1 MRLSAAPTH
10 RMAEEEIP
18 RDPRWAIPLAAIGA
32 ILLAIIWYWEQPTL
46 LAFGLVTAAI
56 AAILGL
62 LYLGLSY
69 NGSKSKLYGL
79 KPLTTRMPAVSQPKG
94 HVHFRTK
101 MFWTVGV
108 LLMYFLLANIYIF
121 GVDQATVIDLF
132 ASYRAILAGAQG
144 TLMHLGIG
152 PIVTGSIIM
161 QLFTGAKIISL
172 DLTDDEDKGM
182 YQGTQKVLVLAMIF
196 VEAVPQVFGY
206 LTPASSVVA
215 RFGTA
220 SPGNGVLLA
229 DAVII
234 AQLVFGSYLVFLMDE
249 VVSKWGIGSGISL
262 FIAAGVSQQIIQGT
276 INWIPTNPSVAVSA
290 NNPPSGTIPKVLWFL
305 TNYSSS
311 QMASGGWERIL
322 LQQPN
327 PIVAL
332 VGTAAIFFLVAW
344 TESTR
349 IELPLS
355 HAEARGAR
363 GRYPLRLIY
372 ASNIPVILMSAL
384 LANVSMISILLW
396 SNPTLS
402 HFPVL
407 GHQWWVGT
415 YPSADFARTN
425 GISQSQPIGGGAY
438 YLSTVNGLEAWLLP
452 MLNAQIYGAFLFGH
466 TWWEGLVHVG
476 VYFGAMVGGSILFA
490 KFWIQTTNM
499 GPEAVARQIEST
511 GMQIPGFRREP
522 RVLRRVLER
531 YIPVITVISG
541 ASVGALAAGADL
553 IGTLGNAS
561 GTGVL
566 LMVGII
572 INLYEAMGREQLMEM
587 NPLFRRFLGGES

>member
-1 MRLSAAPTH
+1 
-10 RMAEEEIP
+10 MADEEIP
-18 RDPRWAIPLAAIGA
+18 RDQRWAVALAVVGVALLSVIWFWGHPTPIAFAFAAIIVFVVMGV
-32 ILLAIIWYWEQPTL
+32 
-46 LAFGLVTAAI
+46 F
-56 AAILGL
+56 
-62 LYLGLSY
+62 YLGLSY
-69 NGSKSKLYGL
+69 TGSRSRLYGL
-79 KPLTTRMPAVSQPKG
+79 KPITTRMPAVTQPKG

-101 MFWTVGV
+101 MFWTIGV
-108 LLMYFLLANIYIF
+108 LLLYFLLTNIYLF

-161 QLFTGAKIISL
+161 QLFTGAKIINL
-172 DLTDDEDKGM
+172 DLTDDEDKGT
-182 YQGTQKVLVLAMIF
+182 YQGTQKILVIAMIF
-196 VEAVPQVFGY
+196 IEAVPQVYGY
-206 LTPASSVVA
+206 LTPSSSLVTSLGN
-215 RFGTA
+215 F
-220 SPGNGVLLA
+220 SPGNGLLLA
-229 DAVII
+229 NSIII

-276 INWIPTNPSVAVSA
+276 LNWLPQTPTAPISTG
-290 NNPPSGTIPKVLWFL
+290 NPPSGTIPKTIYFFTHL
-305 TNYSSS
+305 SAS
-311 QMASGGWERIL
+311 QMAGGGWELVL
-322 LQQPN
+322 LRSPN
-327 PIVAL
+327 PIIAL
-332 VGTAAIFFLVAW
+332 IGTAAIFFLVAW

-355 HAEARGAR
+355 HAESRGAR

-384 LANVSMISILLW
+384 LANVSVFTILLW
-396 SNPTLS
+396 TNPTLV
-402 HFPVL
+402 HFPL
-407 GHQWWVGT
+407 IGHQWWIGS
-415 YPSADFARTN
+415 YPTAAQATSS
-425 GISQSQPIGGGAY
+425 GISQTQPLTGGAY
-438 YLSTVNGLEAWLLP
+438 YFSTVNGLESWLLP
-452 MLNAQIYGAFLFGH
+452 IINFQQYSVYLYGH
-466 TWWEGLVHVG
+466 SWWQGLVHVA

-499 GPEAVARQIEST
+499 GPEAVAKQIEAS

-541 ASVGALAAGADL
+541 AAVGALAAGADL

-587 NPLFRRFLGGES
+587 NPLLRRFLGGET

>member
-1 MRLSAAPTH
+1 
-10 RMAEEEIP
+10 MAEEEIP
-18 RDPRWAIPLAAIGA
+18 RDPRWAIPLAVLGA
-32 ILLAIIWYWEQPTL
+32 VVLAVIWFWTAPTL
-46 LAFGLVTAAI
+46 LAFILSAVAVTVV
-56 AAILGL
+56 LGP

-69 NGSKSKLYGL
+69 NGSRSRLYGL
-79 KPLTTRMPAVSQPKG
+79 KPLTSRMPAVSQPKG

-101 MFWTVGV
+101 MFWTIGI
-108 LLMYFLLANIYIF
+108 LLLYFLLTNIYLF

-161 QLFTGAKIISL
+161 QLFTGAKIINL

-182 YQGTQKVLVLAMIF
+182 YQGTQKVLVIAMIF
-196 VEAVPQVFGY
+196 VEAIPQVFGY
-206 LTPASSVVA
+206 LTPSASIVTSLGNV
-215 RFGTA
+215 
-220 SPGNGVLLA
+220 SPGNGLLLA
-229 DAVII
+229 NTIII

-276 INWIPTNPSVAVSA
+276 LNWVPVTPSAPISA
-290 NNPPSGTIPKVLWFL
+290 ANPPSGTIPKTLWFL
-305 TNYSSS
+305 SHYTAS
-311 QMASGGWERIL
+311 QMASGGWEQVL
-322 LQQPN
+322 LHSPN
-327 PIVAL
+327 PIIAL

-384 LANVSMISILLW
+384 LANVSVFSVLLW
-396 SNPTLS
+396 SNPTLI
-402 HFPVL
+402 HFPL
-407 GHQWWVGT
+407 IGHQWWIGS
-415 YPSADFARTN
+415 YPSAAYASAN
-425 GISQSQPIGGGAY
+425 NISQTQPLTGGAY
-438 YLSTVNGLEAWLLP
+438 YLSTVNGLESWLLP
-452 MLNAQIYGAFLFGH
+452 ILNYGEYKQFLYGH
-466 TWWEGLVHVG
+466 TWWQGLVHVA

-499 GPEAVARQIEST
+499 GPEAVARQIEAS

-541 ASVGALAAGADL
+541 AAVGALAAGADL

-587 NPLFRRFLGGES
+587 NPLLRRFLGGET

>member
-1 MRLSAAPTH
+1 
-10 RMAEEEIP
+10 MARDDEIP
-18 RDPRWAIPLAAIGA
+18 RNPRWAVPLVVVGVIVMAAV
-32 ILLAIIWYWEQPTL
+32 WFWDRPTL
-46 LAFGLVTAAI
+46 LALGLIGIAVAALL
-56 AAILGL
+56 AL

-69 NGSKSKLYGL
+69 DGSKSKLYGL
-79 KPLTTRMPAVSQPKG
+79 KPVTSRLPAVRQSAG
-94 HVHFRTK
+94 HVHFRAK
-101 MFWTVGV
+101 MGWTIGV
-108 LLMYFLLANIYIF
+108 LLLYFLLTNIYLF
-121 GVDQATVIDLF
+121 GVDQTTVVDLF

-161 QLFTGAKIISL
+161 QLFTGAKIIGL
-172 DLTDDEDKGM
+172 DLTDDEDKGT
-182 YQGTQKVLVLAMIF
+182 YQGVQKVVVIAMIF
-196 VEAVPQVFGY
+196 IEAVPQVFGY
-206 LTPASSVVA
+206 LTPSTSIINSLNVV
-215 RFGTA
+215 
-220 SPGNGVLLA
+220 SPGNGLLLA
-229 DAVII
+229 NSII
-234 AQLVFGSYLVFLMDE
+234 VAQLVFGSYLVFLMDE

-262 FIAAGVSQQIIQGT
+262 FIAAGVSQQLIQGT
-276 INWIPTNPSVAVSA
+276 LNWLPSQSSLPVSA
-290 NNPPSGTIPKVLWFL
+290 ANPPSGTIPKSLWYL
-305 TNYSSS
+305 THWSAS

-322 LQQPN
+322 LSPPN

-407 GHQWWVGT
+407 GHNHWIGV
-415 YPSADFARTN
+415 YPSAAYAATN
-425 GISQSQPIGGGAY
+425 HISQTQPLAGGAY
-438 YLSTVNGLEAWLLP
+438 YLSTPNGLESWLLP
-452 MLNAQIYGAFLFGH
+452 ILNYQQYSAFLYQH
-466 TWWEGLVHVG
+466 SWWQGLLHVG
-476 VYFGAMVGGSILFA
+476 IYFVAMVVGSVLFA

-541 ASVGALAAGADL
+541 AAVGALAAGADL

-566 LMVGII
+566 LTVGIL

-587 NPLFRRFLGGES
+587 NPLLRRFLGGEG

>member
-1 MRLSAAPTH
+1 MVD
-10 RMAEEEIP
+10 EEIP
-18 RDPRWAIPLAAIGA
+18 RDNRWAIALAVVGIAF
-32 ILLAIIWYWEQPTL
+32 LALIWYWGHPTW
-46 LAFGLVTAAI
+46 LAFAFAGLIVFVVM
-56 AAILGL
+56 GV

-69 NGSKSKLYGL
+69 AGSRSRLYGL
-79 KPLTTRMPAVSQPKG
+79 KPITTRMPAVSQPKG

-101 MFWTVGV
+101 MFWTIGV
-108 LLMYFLLANIYIF
+108 LLTYFLLTNIYLF
-121 GVDQATVIDLF
+121 GVDQQTVIDLF

-144 TLMHLGIG
+144 TLMDLGIG

-161 QLFTGAKIISL
+161 QLFVGAKIINL

-182 YQGTQKVLVLAMIF
+182 YQGTQKVLVVAMIF
-196 VEAVPQVFGY
+196 IEAVPQVFGY
-206 LTPASSVVA
+206 ISPSTSIISSL
-215 RFGTA
+215 GTI
-220 SPGNGVLLA
+220 SPGNGLLFA
-229 DAVII
+229 NTII
-234 AQLVFGSYLVFLMDE
+234 VVQLVFGSYLVFLMDE

-262 FIAAGVSQQIIQGT
+262 FIAAGVSQQIVQGT
-276 INWIPTNPSVAVSA
+276 LNWVPQNPQAVISTG
-290 NNPPSGTIPKVLWFL
+290 NPPSGTIPKTIYFFTHL
-305 TNYSSS
+305 SAS
-311 QMASGGWERIL
+311 QMAGGGWELVL
-322 LQQPN
+322 LRAPN
-327 PIVAL
+327 PVIAL

-355 HAEARGAR
+355 HAESRGAR

-384 LANVSMISILLW
+384 LANVSVFTILLW
-396 SNPTLS
+396 TNPTLI
-402 HFPVL
+402 HFPL
-407 GHQWWVGT
+407 IGHQWWIGS
-415 YPSADFARTN
+415 YPTSTQATAM
-425 GISQSQPIGGGAY
+425 GISQTQPLTGGAY
-438 YLSTVNGLEAWLLP
+438 YFSTVNGLESWLLP
-452 MLNAQIYGAFLFGH
+452 ILNYQQYGTFLVGH
-466 TWWEGLVHVG
+466 SWWQGLVHVA

-499 GPEAVARQIEST
+499 GPEAVARQIEAS

-541 ASVGALAAGADL
+541 AAVGALAAGADL

-587 NPLFRRFLGGES
+587 NPLLRRFLGGES

>member
-1 MRLSAAPTH
+1 MV
-10 RMAEEEIP
+10 EEEIP
-18 RDPRWAIPLAAIGA
+18 RDYRWAIPLTVLGVVLLSLDWVWGA
-32 ILLAIIWYWEQPTL
+32 PSILSFTLLAIGLFVL
-46 LAFGLVTAAI
+46 LALIF
-56 AAILGL
+56 LGI
-62 LYLGLSY
+62 SY
-69 NGSKSKLYGL
+69 NGTKSKLYGL
-79 KPLTTRMPAVSQPKG
+79 KPITSRMPAVAQPKG

-101 MFWTVGV
+101 MFWTIGV
-108 LLMYFLLANIYIF
+108 LLLYFLLTNIYLF

-161 QLFTGAKIISL
+161 QLFVGAKIINL

-182 YQGTQKVLVLAMIF
+182 YQGSQKVVVVAMIF
-196 VEAVPQVFGY
+196 VEAIPQVFGY
-206 LTPASSVVA
+206 LTPSSSIVNSFNA
-215 RFGTA
+215 A
-220 SPGNGVLLA
+220 SPGNGMILVET
-229 DAVII
+229 VII

-262 FIAAGVSQQIIQGT
+262 FIAAGVSQQIVQGSL
-276 INWIPTNPSVAVSA
+276 NWLPQTPGEPISQL
-290 NNPPSGTIPKVLWFL
+290 NPPSGTIPKALWFF
-305 TNYSSS
+305 THYTAS
-311 QMASGGWERIL
+311 QMAGGGWEQVL
-322 LQQPN
+322 LHAPN
-327 PIVAL
+327 PVVAL
-332 VGTAAIFFLVAW
+332 AGTAAIFFLVAW

-384 LANVSMISILLW
+384 LANVSMFSILLW
-396 SNPTLS
+396 SNPTLM
-402 HFPVL
+402 HFPL
-407 GHQWWVGT
+407 IGHQWWIGS
-415 YPSADFARTN
+415 YPASATAAQAM
-425 GISQSQPIGGGAY
+425 GISQTTPLSGGAY
-438 YLSTVNGLEAWLLP
+438 YLSTVNGLESWLLP
-452 MLNAQIYGAFLFGH
+452 LLNYQLYGNFLVNH
-466 TWWEGLVHVG
+466 QWWQALIHVA
-476 VYFGAMVGGSILFA
+476 VYFSVMVAGSIMFA

-499 GPEAVARQIEST
+499 GPEAVARQIEAS

-541 ASVGALAAGADL
+541 AAVGALAAGADL
-553 IGTLGNAS
+553 IGTVGNAS

-566 LMVGII
+566 LTVGII

-587 NPLFRRFLGGES
+587 NPLLRRFLGGES

>member
-1 MRLSAAPTH
+1 
-10 RMAEEEIP
+10 MADEEIP
-18 RDPRWAIPLAAIGA
+18 RDPRWAFPLLVIGVIVLSVVWFWDRPTPIALGIVGAAVA
-32 ILLAIIWYWEQPTL
+32 AVLA
-46 LAFGLVTAAI
+46 
-56 AAILGL
+56 L

-69 NGSKSKLYGL
+69 NGSRSKLYGL
-79 KPLTTRMPAVSQPKG
+79 KPVTSRMPAVSQPKG

-101 MFWTVGV
+101 MFWTIGI
-108 LLMYFLLANIYIF
+108 LLLYFLLTNIYLF

-161 QLFTGAKIISL
+161 QLFTGAKIINL

-182 YQGTQKVLVLAMIF
+182 YQGAQKVVVIAMIF
-196 VEAVPQVFGY
+196 VEAVPQVYGY
-206 LTPASSVVA
+206 LTPSGSLVSSLGA
-215 RFGTA
+215 A
-220 SPGNGVLLA
+220 SPGNGLMLA
-229 DAVII
+229 NLVIV

-276 INWIPTNPSVAVSA
+276 LNWVPQNPSAAISA
-290 NNPPSGTIPKVLWFL
+290 TNPPSGTIPKTFWFL
-305 TNYSSS
+305 THYSAGA
-311 QMASGGWERIL
+311 MASGGWEQVL
-322 LQQPN
+322 LRQPN

-384 LANVSMISILLW
+384 LANVSMVSILLW
-396 SNPTLS
+396 TNPTLV
-402 HFPVL
+402 HFPLL
-407 GHQWWVGT
+407 GHQWWIGS
-415 YPSADFARTN
+415 YPASAVAAQ
-425 GISQSQPIGGGAY
+425 GLGVSQTTPLGGAAY

-452 MLNAQIYGAFLFGH
+452 ILNYQQYQGFLVGH
-466 TWWEGLVHVG
+466 SVWQGLAHVAI
-476 VYFGAMVGGSILFA
+476 YFGAMVGGSILFA

-499 GPEAVARQIEST
+499 GPEAVARQIEAS

-541 ASVGALAAGADL
+541 AAVGALAAGADL

-587 NPLFRRFLGGES
+587 NPLLRRFLGGES

>member
-1 MRLSAAPTH
+1 MP
-10 RMAEEEIP
+10 EEEIP
-18 RDPRWAIPLAAIGA
+18 RDPRWAFPLVVLGVLILAVLWFWGRPTPIG
-32 ILLAIIWYWEQPTL
+32 
-46 LAFGLVTAAI
+46 FGITAAAI
-56 AAILGL
+56 AAVLAL

-69 NGSKSKLYGL
+69 NGSRSKLYGL
-79 KPLTTRMPAVSQPKG
+79 KPITSRMPAVSQPKG

-108 LLMYFLLANIYIF
+108 LLLYFLLTNIYLF

-161 QLFTGAKIISL
+161 QLFTGAKIINL

-182 YQGTQKVLVLAMIF
+182 YQGAQKVVVIAMIF
-196 VEAVPQVFGY
+196 IEAIPQVYGY
-206 LTPASSVVA
+206 LTPSGSIVSALGA
-215 RFGTA
+215 A
-220 SPGNGVLLA
+220 SPGNGLLLA
-229 DAVII
+229 QLII
-234 AQLVFGSYLVFLMDE
+234 VGQLVFGSYLVFLMDE

-276 INWIPTNPSVAVSA
+276 LNWVPQTPGAAIGPG
-290 NNPPSGTIPKVLWFL
+290 NPPSGTIPKTLWFL
-305 TNYSSS
+305 THYSAS
-311 QMASGGWERIL
+311 QMAGGGWEQIIL
-322 LQQPN
+322 RQPN

-332 VGTAAIFFLVAW
+332 IGTAAIFFLVAW

-363 GRYPLRLIY
+363 GRYPLRQMY

-384 LANVSMISILLW
+384 LANVSMVSILLW
-396 SNPTLS
+396 TNPTLV
-402 HFPVL
+402 HFPLL
-407 GHQWWVGT
+407 GHQWWIGS
-415 YPSADFARTN
+415 YPASASAAQALGVT
-425 GISQSQPIGGGAY
+425 QTTPLGGAAY

-452 MLNAQIYGAFLFGH
+452 IFNYQQYGSL
-466 TWWEGLVHVG
+466 LVHHSVWQG
-476 VYFGAMVGGSILFA
+476 LLHVAIYFGAMVGGSILFA

-499 GPEAVARQIEST
+499 GPEAVARQIEAS

-541 ASVGALAAGADL
+541 AAVGALAAGADL

-587 NPLFRRFLGGES
+587 NPLLRRFLGGEG

>member
-1 MRLSAAPTH
+1 
-10 RMAEEEIP
+10 MADEEIP
-18 RDPRWAIPLAAIGA
+18 RDPRWAIPLAVLGAVLLAVVWFWTAPTLVGFIVIGA
-32 ILLAIIWYWEQPTL
+32 S
-46 LAFGLVTAAI
+46 I
-56 AAILGL
+56 AVVLGV

-69 NGSKSKLYGL
+69 SGSRSKLYGL
-79 KPLTTRMPAVSQPKG
+79 KPLTTRMPAVTQPKG

-101 MFWTVGV
+101 LFWTIGV
-108 LLMYFLLANIYIF
+108 LLLYFLLTNIFLF

-144 TLMHLGIG
+144 TLMDLGIG

-161 QLFTGAKIISL
+161 QLFTGAKIINL

-182 YQGTQKVLVLAMIF
+182 YQGTQKVLVIAMIL

-206 LTPASSVVA
+206 VTPSASFVTTLGA
-215 RFGTA
+215 A
-220 SPGNGVLLA
+220 SPGNGLLLA
-229 DAVII
+229 NTIII

-262 FIAAGVSQQIIQGT
+262 FIAAGVSQQIVQGT
-276 INWIPTNPSVAVSA
+276 LNWLPGTPSSPISA
-290 NNPPSGTIPKVLWFL
+290 LNPPSGTIPKTIWFL
-305 TNYSSS
+305 THYSASS
-311 QMASGGWERIL
+311 MAGGGWEQVL
-322 LQQPN
+322 LRQPN

-384 LANVSMISILLW
+384 LANVSLFTILLW
-396 SNPTLS
+396 SNGALS
-402 HFPVL
+402 RFPLL
-407 GHQWWVGT
+407 GHQWWVGG
-415 YPSADFARTN
+415 YPSAAAAAST
-425 GISQSQPIGGGAY
+425 GVSQTQPISGGAY
-438 YLSTVNGLEAWLLP
+438 YLSTVNGLESWLLP
-452 MLNAQIYGAFLFGH
+452 ILNYQTYSSFLYNH
-466 TWWEGLVHVG
+466 TWWQGLIHV
-476 VYFGAMVGGSILFA
+476 VVFFGAMVGGSILFA

-499 GPEAVARQIEST
+499 GPEAVARQIEAS

-541 ASVGALAAGADL
+541 AAVGALAAGADL

-566 LMVGII
+566 LMVGILI
-572 INLYEAMGREQLMEM
+572 ILYEAMGREQLMEI
-587 NPLFRRFLGGES
+587 NPLLRRFLGGES

>member
-1 MRLSAAPTH
+1 
-10 RMAEEEIP
+10 MADEEIP
-18 RDPRWAIPLAAIGA
+18 RNPRWAIPLVVLGIVILSIVWFWDRPTIIG
-32 ILLAIIWYWEQPTL
+32 LAL
-46 LAFGLVTAAI
+46 VSLAVVAVLT
-56 AAILGL
+56 L

-69 NGSKSKLYGL
+69 NGTRSRLYGL
-79 KPLTTRMPAVSQPKG
+79 KPVTTRMPAVTQPKG

-101 MFWTVGV
+101 MFWTIGI
-108 LLMYFLLANIYIF
+108 LLLYFLLTNIYLF

-132 ASYRAILAGAQG
+132 ASYRAILAGSQG

-161 QLFTGAKIISL
+161 QLFTGAKIINL
-172 DLTDDEDKGM
+172 DLTDDEDKGV
-182 YQGTQKVLVLAMIF
+182 YQGTQKVLVVAMIF
-196 VEAVPQVFGY
+196 IEAVPQVYGY
-206 LTPASSVVA
+206 LTPSASLVSTL
-215 RFGTA
+215 GQA
-220 SPGNGVLLA
+220 SPGNGALLA
-229 DAVII
+229 NTIII

-276 INWIPTNPSVAVSA
+276 INWLPQNGVGIQASS
-290 NNPPSGTIPKVLWFL
+290 NNLPAGTIPKTLYVLSH
-305 TNYSSS
+305 YSAS
-311 QMASGGWERIL
+311 QMAGGGWELIL
-322 LQQPN
+322 LRQPN
-327 PIVAL
+327 PVVAL

-384 LANVSMISILLW
+384 LANVSMVTILLW
-396 SNPTLS
+396 SNPTLM
-402 HFPVL
+402 HFPLL
-407 GHQWWVGT
+407 GHQWWVGS
-415 YPSADFARTN
+415 YPSATYAQLN
-425 GISQSQPIGGGAY
+425 NISQTQPLTGGAY
-438 YLSTVNGLEAWLLP
+438 YLSTVNGLESWLLP
-452 MLNAQIYGAFLFGH
+452 LINYQTYGTFLYNH
-466 TWWEGLVHVG
+466 TWWQGLIHVA

-499 GPEAVARQIEST
+499 GPEAVAKQIEAS

-541 ASVGALAAGADL
+541 AAVGALAAGADL

-587 NPLFRRFLGGES
+587 NPLLRRFLGGES

>member
-1 MRLSAAPTH
+1 
-10 RMAEEEIP
+10 MAEEEIP
-18 RDPRWAIPLAAIGA
+18 RDRRWALPLLVLGVI
-32 ILLAIIWYWEQPTL
+32 ILALLWFWEQPTP
-46 LAFGLVTAAI
+46 LAFGLVTAAV
-56 AAILGL
+56 AAVLTL

-69 NGSKSKLYGL
+69 NGSHSRLYGL
-79 KPLTTRMPAVSQPKG
+79 KPLTTRLPAVTQPKG

-101 MFWTVGV
+101 MFWTIGI
-108 LLMYFLLANIYIF
+108 LLLYFLLTNIFLF

-161 QLFTGAKIISL
+161 QLFTGAKIINL
-172 DLTDDEDKGM
+172 DLTDDEDKGV
-182 YQGTQKVLVLAMIF
+182 YQGTQKVMVIAMIF
-196 VEAVPQVFGY
+196 IEAVPQVYGY
-206 LTPASSVVA
+206 LSPSASLVTSL
-215 RFGTA
+215 GQA
-220 SPGNGVLLA
+220 SPGNGLLLA
-229 DAVII
+229 NTIII

-276 INWIPTNPSVAVSA
+276 LNWVPQNPALAVSA
-290 NNPPSGTIPKVLWFL
+290 VNPPSGTIPKTIYFL
-305 TNYSSS
+305 THLTAS
-311 QMASGGWERIL
+311 QMAGGGWELIL
-322 LQQPN
+322 LRQPN

-396 SNPTLS
+396 TNPTLV
-402 HFPVL
+402 HFPL
-407 GHQWWVGT
+407 IGHQWWIGG
-415 YPSADFARTN
+415 YPTAAQISAHGLSQTTP
-425 GISQSQPIGGGAY
+425 ISGGAY
-438 YLSTVNGLEAWLLP
+438 YLSTVNGLESWLLP
-452 MLNAQIYGAFLFGH
+452 IFNYQTYGQFIYPH
-466 TWWEGLVHVG
+466 DVWQGLLHVA

-499 GPEAVARQIEST
+499 GPEAVARQIEAS

-541 ASVGALAAGADL
+541 AAVGALAAGADL

-587 NPLFRRFLGGES
+587 NPLLRRFLGGEG

>member
-1 MRLSAAPTH
+1 MPDD
-10 RMAEEEIP
+10 EVP
-18 RDPRWAIPLAAIGA
+18 RDWRWAIPLFVVEAVILFLLWDGA
-32 ILLAIIWYWEQPTL
+32 HPTT
-46 LAFGLVTAAI
+46 LAFVIAVIGLTLVF
-56 AAILGL
+56 L
-62 LYLGLSY
+62 LMLLGLSY
-69 NGSKSKLYGL
+69 SGPKSKLYGL
-79 KPLTTRMPAVSQPKG
+79 KPVTTRMPAVTQPVG

-101 MFWTVGV
+101 MLWVIAV
-108 LLMYFLLANIYIF
+108 LLLYFVLSNIFLF

-132 ASYRAILAGAQG
+132 ASYRAILAGQQG

-161 QLFTGAKIISL
+161 QLFTGAKIIGL
-172 DLTDDEDKGM
+172 DLTKDDDKAI
-182 YQGTQKVLVLAMIF
+182 YQGTQKVIVVAMIF
-196 VEAVPQVFGY
+196 VEAIPQVYGY
-206 LTPASSVVA
+206 LTPSSSIV
-215 RFGTA
+215 TA
-220 SPGNGVLLA
+220 LGNFSVGNGPLLA
-229 DAVII
+229 ELIII

-276 INWIPTNPSVAVSA
+276 LNWLPATPGVLSQS
-290 NNPPSGTIPKVLWFL
+290 NPPSGTIPKAIWFFTHL
-305 TNYSSS
+305 NAQ
-311 QMASGGWERIL
+311 QMASGGWELVL
-322 LQQPN
+322 LHSPN
-327 PIVAL
+327 PVVAL

-384 LANVSMISILLW
+384 LANVSMFSILLW
-396 SNPTLS
+396 GNPTLS
-402 HFPVL
+402 RFPLL
-407 GHQWWVGT
+407 GHQWWIGS
-415 YPSADFARTN
+415 YPASTAAANALRVSATT
-425 GISQSQPIGGGAY
+425 PLTGGAY

-452 MLNAQIYGAFLFGH
+452 LLNAQQYGTFLVGH
-466 TWWEGLVHVG
+466 AWWQDLLHVV
-476 VYFGAMVGGSILFA
+476 VYFSVMVVGSILFA

-499 GPEAVARQIEST
+499 GPEAVARQIEAS

-541 ASVGALAAGADL
+541 AAVGGLAAGADL

-566 LMVGII
+566 LTVGIL
-572 INLYEAMGREQLMEM
+572 INFYEAMGREQLMEM
-587 NPLFRRFLGGES
+587 NPLLRRFIGGE

>member
-1 MRLSAAPTH
+1 
-10 RMAEEEIP
+10 MAEEELP
-18 RDPRWAIPLAAIGA
+18 RDRRWSVPLVLLAAG
-32 ILLAIIWYWEQPTL
+32 ILALFWFWGHPTI
-46 LAFGLVTAAI
+46 LAFGLVAVGLAAVFT
-56 AAILGL
+56 LF
-62 LYLGLSY
+62 YFGLSY
-69 NGSKSKLYGL
+69 SGSRSKLYGL
-79 KPLTTRMPAVSQPKG
+79 KPVTSRMPAVTQPKG

-101 MFWTVGV
+101 LFWTIGV
-108 LLMYFLLANIYIF
+108 LLMYFLLTNIYIF
-121 GVDQATVIDLF
+121 GVDRATIIDLF

-161 QLFTGAKIISL
+161 QLFTGAKIINL
-172 DLTDDEDKGM
+172 DLTNDEDKAV
-182 YQGTQKVLVLAMIF
+182 YQGTQKIMVIAMIF
-196 VEAVPQVFGY
+196 IEAIPQVFGY
-206 LTPASSVVA
+206 LSPSSSIVST
-215 RFGTA
+215 FGTVSA
-220 SPGNGVLLA
+220 GNGLFLA
-229 DAVII
+229 NTVIV

-276 INWIPTNPSVAVSA
+276 LNWVPENPSLAISA
-290 NNPPSGTIPKVLWFL
+290 SNPPSGTIPKSLWFFSHY
-305 TNYSSS
+305 TAS
-311 QMASGGWERIL
+311 QMASGGWEQVL
-322 LQQPN
+322 LRQPN
-327 PIVAL
+327 PMVAL
-332 VGTAAIFFLVAW
+332 IGTAAIFFLVAW
-344 TESTR
+344 MESTR

-384 LANVSMISILLW
+384 LANVSMVTILLW
-396 SNPTLS
+396 TNPALI
-402 HFPVL
+402 HFPVI
-407 GHQWWVGT
+407 GHQWWVGA
-415 YPSADFARTN
+415 YPTATQASQL
-425 GISQSQPIGGGAY
+425 GISQTTPISGGAY
-438 YLSTVNGLEAWLLP
+438 YLSTVNGLESWLLP
-452 MLNAQIYGAFLFGH
+452 MLNYQEYGGFLVYH
-466 TWWEGLVHVG
+466 AWWQGLVHVA

-499 GPEAVARQIEST
+499 GPEAVARQIEAS

-541 ASVGALAAGADL
+541 AAVGALAAGADL

-566 LMVGII
+566 LTVGII

-587 NPLFRRFLGGES
+587 NPLLRRFLGGES

>member
-1 MRLSAAPTH
+1 MVD
-10 RMAEEEIP
+10 EEIP
-18 RDPRWAIPLAAIGA
+18 RDNRWAVALAVIGIA
-32 ILLAIIWYWEQPTL
+32 FLALIWFWGRPTPV
-46 LAFGLVTAAI
+46 AFGI
-56 AAILGL
+56 AALIVFVVMSLF
-62 LYLGLSY
+62 YLGLSY
-69 NGSKSKLYGL
+69 QGSRSRLYGL
-79 KPLTTRMPAVSQPKG
+79 KPITTRMPAVSQPKG

-101 MFWTVGV
+101 MFWTIGV
-108 LLMYFLLANIYIF
+108 LLTYFLLTNIYLF
-121 GVDQATVIDLF
+121 GVDQSTVIDLF

-161 QLFTGAKIISL
+161 QLFTGAKIINL
-172 DLTDDEDKGM
+172 DLTDDEDKGT
-182 YQGTQKVLVLAMIF
+182 YQGTQKVLVIAMIF
-196 VEAVPQVFGY
+196 IEAVPQVFGY
-206 LTPASSVVA
+206 LTPSTSIITSLGSV
-215 RFGTA
+215 
-220 SPGNGVLLA
+220 SPGNGLLLA
-229 DAVII
+229 NMII
-234 AQLVFGSYLVFLMDE
+234 IGQLVFGSYLVFLMDE

-276 INWIPTNPSVAVSA
+276 LNWVPQTPGAAIGPG
-290 NNPPSGTIPKVLWFL
+290 NPPSGTIPKTIYFF
-305 TNYSSS
+305 THFSAS
-311 QMASGGWERIL
+311 QMAGGGWELVL
-322 LQQPN
+322 LRAPN
-327 PIVAL
+327 PIIAL

-355 HAEARGAR
+355 HADTRGAR

-384 LANVSMISILLW
+384 LANVSVFTILLW
-396 SNPTLS
+396 TNPTLV
-402 HFPVL
+402 HFPL
-407 GHQWWVGT
+407 IGHQWWIGSYPTST
-415 YPSADFARTN
+415 YATMH
-425 GISQSQPIGGGAY
+425 GISQTTPLTGGAY
-438 YLSTVNGLEAWLLP
+438 YFSTVNGLEAWLLP
-452 MLNAQIYGAFLFGH
+452 ILNYQQYGTFLVGH
-466 TWWEGLVHVG
+466 SWWQGLVHVA

-499 GPEAVARQIEST
+499 GPEAVARQIEAS

-541 ASVGALAAGADL
+541 AAVGALAAGADL

-587 NPLFRRFLGGES
+587 NPLLRRFLGGET

>member
-1 MRLSAAPTH
+1 
-10 RMAEEEIP
+10 MAEEEIP
-18 RDPRWAIPLAAIGA
+18 RDNRWAIALTVIGVAFLA
-32 ILLAIIWYWEQPTL
+32 LIWYWGAPTPI
-46 LAFGLVTAAI
+46 AFAFAI
-56 AAILGL
+56 VVVFVVMAL

-69 NGSKSKLYGL
+69 DGPKSRLYGL
-79 KPLTTRMPAVSQPKG
+79 KPITSRMPAVSQPKG

-101 MFWTVGV
+101 MAWTISI
-108 LLMYFLLANIYIF
+108 LLLYFLLTNIYLF

-161 QLFTGAKIISL
+161 QLFTGAKIINL
-172 DLTDDEDKGM
+172 DLTDDEDKGT
-182 YQGTQKVLVLAMIF
+182 YQGTQKVLVVAMIF
-196 VEAVPQVFGY
+196 IEAVPQVYGY
-206 LTPASSVVA
+206 LTPSAGLVTSL
-215 RFGTA
+215 GNA
-220 SPGNGVLLA
+220 SPGNGLLLA
-229 DAVII
+229 NTII
-234 AQLVFGSYLVFLMDE
+234 VAQLVFGSYLVFLMDE

-262 FIAAGVSQQIIQGT
+262 FIAAGVSQQIVQGT
-276 INWIPTNPSVAVSA
+276 INWIPETPTSPVSVA
-290 NNPPSGTIPKVLWFL
+290 NPPSGTIPKMIYVFTHLSA
-305 TNYSSS
+305 T
-311 QMASGGWERIL
+311 QMASGGWEIVL
-322 LQQPN
+322 LRAPN
-327 PIVAL
+327 PLIAL
-332 VGTAAIFFLVAW
+332 IGTAAIFFLVAW

-384 LANVSMISILLW
+384 LANVSVFTILLW
-396 SNPTLS
+396 TNPTLI
-402 HFPVL
+402 HFPL
-407 GHQWWVGT
+407 IGHQWWIGS
-415 YPSADFARTN
+415 YPTSAQASAL
-425 GISQSQPIGGGAY
+425 GVSQTQPLTGGAY
-438 YLSTVNGLEAWLLP
+438 YFSTVNGLESWLLP
-452 MLNAQIYGAFLFGH
+452 ILNYQQYGGYLVGH
-466 TWWEGLVHVG
+466 TWWQGLVHVA

-499 GPEAVARQIEST
+499 GPEAVAKQIEAS

-541 ASVGALAAGADL
+541 AAVGALAAGADL

-587 NPLFRRFLGGES
+587 NPLLRRFLGGES

>member
-1 MRLSAAPTH
+1 
-10 RMAEEEIP
+10 MADEEIP
-18 RDPRWAIPLAAIGA
+18 RDHRWAVALTVIGVA
-32 ILLAIIWYWEQPTL
+32 LLALIWFWGHPTII
-46 LAFGLVTAAI
+46 AFAVASVTVFVVMAVF
-56 AAILGL
+56 
-62 LYLGLSY
+62 YLGLSY
-69 NGSKSKLYGL
+69 AGSRSRLYGL
-79 KPLTTRMPAVSQPKG
+79 KPITSRMPAVTQPKG

-101 MFWTVGV
+101 MFWTIGI
-108 LLMYFLLANIYIF
+108 LLLYFLLTNIYIF
-121 GVDQATVIDLF
+121 GVDQSTVIDLF

-161 QLFTGAKIISL
+161 QLFTGAKIINL
-172 DLTDDEDKGM
+172 DLTDDEDKAT
-182 YQGTQKVLVLAMIF
+182 YQGVQKVLVVAMIF

-206 LTPASSVVA
+206 LTPSTSIVTSL
-215 RFGTA
+215 GIA
-220 SPGNGVLLA
+220 SPGNGLLLA
-229 DAVII
+229 NVIII

-276 INWIPTNPSVAVSA
+276 LNWIPETPGSPIGIS
-290 NNPPSGTIPKVLWFL
+290 NPPSGTIPKTLYFFTHL
-305 TNYSSS
+305 SAT
-311 QMASGGWERIL
+311 QMAGGGWELVL
-322 LQQPN
+322 LRAPN
-327 PIVAL
+327 PIIAL

-384 LANVSMISILLW
+384 LANVSVFTILLW
-396 SNPTLS
+396 TNPTLI
-402 HFPVL
+402 HFPL
-407 GHQWWVGT
+407 IGHQWWIGQ
-415 YPSADFARTN
+415 YPTAAYATAHSL
-425 GISQSQPIGGGAY
+425 SQTQPLTGGAY
-438 YLSTVNGLEAWLLP
+438 YLSTVDGLETWLLP
-452 MLNAQIYGAFLFGH
+452 ILNYQQYGSFLYGH
-466 TWWEGLVHVG
+466 AWWQGLIHVA

-499 GPEAVARQIEST
+499 GPEAVARQIEAS

-541 ASVGALAAGADL
+541 AAVGALAAGADL

-587 NPLFRRFLGGES
+587 NPLLRRFLGGES

>member
-1 MRLSAAPTH
+1 
-10 RMAEEEIP
+10 MADEEIP
-18 RDPRWAIPLAAIGA
+18 RDNRWAVALGVVGV
-32 ILLAIIWYWEQPTL
+32 TL
-46 LAFGLVTAAI
+46 LAVLWFWAAPTLI
-56 AAILGL
+56 AFVLAVVIVFVVMGL

-69 NGSKSKLYGL
+69 TGSRSRLYGL
-79 KPLTTRMPAVSQPKG
+79 KPVTTRMPAVSQPKG

-101 MFWTVGV
+101 MFWTIGI
-108 LLMYFLLANIYIF
+108 LLLYFLLTNIYLF

-132 ASYRAILAGAQG
+132 QSYRAILAGAQG

-161 QLFTGAKIISL
+161 QLFTGAKIINL
-172 DLTDDEDKGM
+172 DLTDDEDKGT
-182 YQGTQKVLVLAMIF
+182 YQGTQKVLVIAMIF
-196 VEAVPQVFGY
+196 IEAVPQVFGY
-206 LTPASSVVA
+206 LTPSASIVTSLGA
-215 RFGTA
+215 A
-220 SPGNGVLLA
+220 SPGNGLLLA
-229 DAVII
+229 NTIII

-276 INWIPTNPSVAVSA
+276 LNWVPQTPGAPLSTG
-290 NNPPSGTIPKVLWFL
+290 NPPSGTIPKTIYFFTHLSA
-305 TNYSSS
+305 T
-311 QMASGGWERIL
+311 QMAGGGWELVL
-322 LQQPN
+322 LRAPN
-327 PIVAL
+327 PIIAL
-332 VGTAAIFFLVAW
+332 IGTAAIFFLVAW

-384 LANVSMISILLW
+384 LANVSVFTILLW
-396 SNPTLS
+396 TNPTLV
-402 HFPVL
+402 HFPL
-407 GHQWWVGT
+407 IGHQWWIGS
-415 YPSADFARTN
+415 YPTAAQATVMN
-425 GISQSQPIGGGAY
+425 VSQTTPLTGGAY
-438 YLSTVNGLEAWLLP
+438 YFSTVNGLEAWLLP
-452 MLNAQIYGAFLFGH
+452 ILNYQQYGSFLVGH
-466 TWWEGLVHVG
+466 TWWQGLVHVM

-499 GPEAVARQIEST
+499 GPEAVAKQIEAS

-541 ASVGALAAGADL
+541 AAVGALAAGADL

-587 NPLFRRFLGGES
+587 NPLLRRFLGGET

>member
-1 MRLSAAPTH
+1 
-10 RMAEEEIP
+10 MAEEEIP
-18 RDPRWAIPLAAIGA
+18 RDPRWAVPLA
-32 ILLAIIWYWEQPTL
+32 LLGFLLVALFWYWGRPTL
-46 LAFGLVTAAI
+46 VALGLVSVGTVVI
-56 AAILGL
+56 FGL

-69 NGSKSKLYGL
+69 SGTKSRLYGL
-79 KPLTTRMPAVSQPKG
+79 KPITGRMPAVAQSKG

-101 MFWTVGV
+101 LFWTLGV
-108 LLMYFLLANIYIF
+108 LLLYFLLANIYLF
-121 GVDQATVIDLF
+121 GVDQSTIVDLF
-132 ASYRAILAGAQG
+132 ASYRSILAGAQG
-144 TLMHLGIG
+144 TLMDLGIG

-161 QLFTGAKIISL
+161 QLFTGAKIIDL

-182 YQGTQKVLVLAMIF
+182 YQGTQKVLVVAMIF
-196 VEAVPQVFGY
+196 VEAIPQVFGY
-206 LTPASSVVA
+206 ITPSASIVN
-215 RFGTA
+215 RFNIV
-220 SPGNGVLLA
+220 SPGNGMLFA
-229 DAVII
+229 DIVII
-234 AQLVFGSYLVFLMDE
+234 GQLVFGSYLVFLMDE

-276 INWIPTNPSVAVSA
+276 LNWLPETPGNPITQT
-290 NNPPSGTIPKVLWFL
+290 NPPSGTIPKTIWFL
-305 TNYSSS
+305 THFSAS
-311 QMASGGWERIL
+311 QMAGTGWEAVL
-322 LQQPN
+322 LRQPN

-332 VGTAAIFFLVAW
+332 VGTTAIFFLVAW

-384 LANVSMISILLW
+384 LANVSMVSILLW

-402 HFPVL
+402 HFPLL
-407 GHQWWVGT
+407 GHNWYIGS
-415 YPSADFARTN
+415 YLSPAAASAN
-425 GISQSQPIGGGAY
+425 QISQTQPISGVAY
-438 YLSTVNGLEAWLLP
+438 YLSTPNGLESWLLP
-452 MLNAQIYGAFLFGH
+452 ILNYQTYAAFLYGH
-466 TWWEGLVHVG
+466 TWWEGLVHVA

-566 LMVGII
+566 LTVGII

-587 NPLFRRFLGGES
+587 NPLLRRFLGGES